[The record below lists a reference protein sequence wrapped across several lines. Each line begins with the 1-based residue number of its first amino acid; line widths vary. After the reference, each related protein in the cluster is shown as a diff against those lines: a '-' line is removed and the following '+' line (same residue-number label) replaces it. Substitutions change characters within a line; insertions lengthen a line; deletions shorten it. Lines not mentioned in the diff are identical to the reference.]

1 MFTIEKENRVLGTRQ
16 VYKTVY
22 QIEGEARIQAEYMA
36 RGCQP
41 FIFIIVVNKKGVT
54 VATYQG
60 TPKK

>member
-16 VYKTVY
+16 VYKKVY
-22 QIEGEARIQAEYMA
+22 PNEGEARVQAEFMS
-36 RGCQP
+36 RMCQP
-41 FIFIIVVNKKGVT
+41 FVFLIVVNKKGVT